1 MSASIRV
8 AVYQARTAKSAKTGN
23 DYIYQQV
30 EIQQS
35 PERPNAQ
42 FRRFYKSMDDALEP
56 GLYDAKVA
64 FYIKDNQL
72 TPTFFEFKKAV

>member
-1 MSASIRV
+1 MSATIRV

-30 EIQQS
+30 ELQQS

-42 FRRFYKSMDDALEP
+42 FRRFYKTMDDALAP
-56 GLYDAKVA
+56 GLYDARVA
-64 FYIKDNQL
+64 FYLKDNVL
-72 TPTFFEFKKAV
+72 TPTFFDFKAAV